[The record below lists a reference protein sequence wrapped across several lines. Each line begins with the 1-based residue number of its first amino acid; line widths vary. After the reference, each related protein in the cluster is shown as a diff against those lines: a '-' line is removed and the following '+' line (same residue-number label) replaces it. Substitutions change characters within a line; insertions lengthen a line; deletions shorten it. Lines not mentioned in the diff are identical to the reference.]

1 MSSGNQIF
9 AAAIVLAIAVVV
21 GAFLVKSGI
30 DSAAERLVGVETAV
44 NQATVALQRAVAPA
58 PAPPARP
65 TGPDPNRRY
74 ELPIGDSPT
83 LGVETAKVTIFE
95 FSDFQ

>member
-30 DSAAERLVGVETAV
+30 DSAAERLGGVETAV
-44 NQATVALQRAVAPA
+44 NQATVALQRAVAPT
-58 PAPPARP
+58 PPPSRP

>member
-30 DSAAERLVGVETAV
+30 DSASERLGGVETAV
-44 NQATVALQRAVAPA
+44 YQATGALERAMAPA
-58 PAPPARP
+58 PAPARP

-83 LGVETAKVTIFE
+83 LGVETAKVTIVE

>member
-30 DSAAERLVGVETAV
+30 DSAAEQLGGVETAV
-44 NQATVALQRAVAPA
+44 NQATVALQRAVAP
-58 PAPPARP
+58 PSPPARP